1 MDLPVAGT
9 GAVPGFDPKALRRV
23 LGCFATGV
31 CVLTARDPDGRPVG
45 MTVNSFSSLSLD
57 PPLVLWSIA
66 RHSALHAAFTAASH
80 WAINILGVA
89 QAPLAQ
95 QFAQRG
101 ADRFGGLEFD
111 AGLAALPLLRGCIAH
126 LQCHRFG
133 ATDLGDHTLMIGR
146 ILALEGSTA
155 EPLVFHAGQF
165 LRCSAAAPLAA
176 RASSP
181 Q

>member
-1 MDLPVAGT
+1 MDMPVAGAA
-9 GAVPGFDPKALRRV
+9 AVPGFDPKALRRV
-23 LGCFATGV
+23 LGCFVTGV
-31 CVLTARDPDGRPVG
+31 CVLTARDPEGRPVG

-66 RHSALHAAFTAASH
+66 RHSALQAAFTAASH
-80 WAINILGVA
+80 WAINILGAA
-89 QAPLAQ
+89 QAPLAR

-126 LQCHRFG
+126 LQCQRFS
-133 ATDLGDHTLMIGR
+133 ATNLGDHTLMIGR

-155 EPLVFHAGQF
+155 EPLVFQAGQF
-165 LRCSAAAPLAA
+165 MCCSRSMPES
-176 RASSP
+176 R
-181 Q
+181 